1 MKITRR
7 GENCTA
13 ACFCGAVF
21 CLTPDEVSLTVD
33 IICGHVNCGAPD
45 LMAFARCPRCL
56 STARLGWFYE
66 SGLPFKWLKDLIGKM
81 DDEQKRRLAVW
92 RSKDW
97 KKCEQY
103 PAMESS
109 YFKAGHWAKNY
120 GPLSRPFPPTTKGSM
135 KTTQKRWI
143 MKFVSGVIIGLI
155 LTLLLGADYVW
166 VSVGLGLALTAYG
179 IVLCHKATSCLLALS
194 LVASPMLLA
203 DDYYGGYNGATCYC
217 FVPAALPEPEQH
229 ACIVQFNLQADDLG
243 HVQPHILGV
252 RHPKTLVGFDEF
264 NASLAVWGI
273 DLNGGMQYSK
283 NGLPV
288 AADQMPCV
296 FGGGDAI
303 ILFPDRQQYRV
314 VVELTTDLGPSAFW
328 QPVAR
333 FSVPAGETIEFED
346 SPEGPQTFYR
356 VRMAEDFEPAAGPI
370 VLGCGIGFLIGAGV
384 VCVLAV
390 RACAKNKKKFEN
402 MLPPKDTNTPPA
414 ELRLP

>member
-1 MKITRR
+1 
-7 GENCTA
+7 
-13 ACFCGAVF
+13 
-21 CLTPDEVSLTVD
+21 
-33 IICGHVNCGAPD
+33 
-45 LMAFARCPRCL
+45 
-56 STARLGWFYE
+56 
-66 SGLPFKWLKDLIGKM
+66 
-81 DDEQKRRLAVW
+81 
-92 RSKDW
+92 
-97 KKCEQY
+97 
-103 PAMESS
+103 
-109 YFKAGHWAKNY
+109 
-120 GPLSRPFPPTTKGSM
+120 M

-143 MKFVSGVIIGLI
+143 MKFVSGIIIGLI
-155 LTLLLGADYVW
+155 LALFLGADYVW
-166 VSVGLGLALTAYG
+166 VSVGLGLALAAYG
-179 IVLCHKATSCLLALS
+179 TLLCLKTTSCLLALS
-194 LVASPMLLA
+194 LVVSPLLLA

-217 FVPAALPEPEQH
+217 FVPAGLPEPEQH

-243 HVQPHILGV
+243 HIQPHILGV

-283 NGLPV
+283 NGQAV
-288 AADQMPCV
+288 SADQMPCV